1 MLGLLNLTVKS
12 HRPVSFIPQGHCR
25 TTELKGANKHK
36 HSICDFR
43 TLENDQFDLEQVPS
57 LIILR
62 LAALHLLKSSAPSTT
77 TSSSKGAETATLHSE
92 KLGGVRW
99 ILFLLDRLHYK
110 MSTFLSGDHSAHYF
124 HSRFF
129 PAANYALTRVF
140 SPLQHPCFT
149 IYDVQQFHCSL
160 H

>member
-77 TSSSKGAETATLHSE
+77 TSSSKGAETATLHSG
-92 KLGGVRW
+92 KLGGVR
-99 ILFLLDRLHYK
+99 
-110 MSTFLSGDHSAHYF
+110 
-124 HSRFF
+124 
-129 PAANYALTRVF
+129 
-140 SPLQHPCFT
+140 
-149 IYDVQQFHCSL
+149 
-160 H
+160 

>member
-62 LAALHLLKSSAPSTT
+62 PAALHLLKSSAPSTT
-77 TSSSKGAETATLHSE
+77 TSSSKGAETATLHSG

-99 ILFLLDRLHYK
+99 ILFLLDSLHYK
-110 MSTFLSGDHSAHYF
+110 SSFLSGDQSAHYF
-124 HSRFF
+124 HPRFF
-129 PAANYALTRVF
+129 SAANDTPKKVF
-140 SPLQHPCFT
+140 SPLQHQCFT